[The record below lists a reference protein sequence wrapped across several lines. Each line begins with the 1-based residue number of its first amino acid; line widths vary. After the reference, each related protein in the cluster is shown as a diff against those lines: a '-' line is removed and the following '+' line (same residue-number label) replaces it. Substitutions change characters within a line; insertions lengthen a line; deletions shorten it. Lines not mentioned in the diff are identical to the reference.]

1 MSPNEK
7 VELKLRNIVDSGKPK
22 TITIDGK
29 KFTSQKTKSEIS
41 KIKKLKMEDFFL
53 SFP

>member
-1 MSPNEK
+1 MKIFKLVKFFTKKEGLQMSPNEK

-29 KFTSQKTKSEIS
+29 KFTSQKTK
-41 KIKKLKMEDFFL
+41 
-53 SFP
+53 